1 MERRKK
7 SRKEREM
14 GHLGLILVAL
24 AVILIANLWST
35 LKGMLW
41 RPQAITKKFREQGV
55 MGPEYKFR
63 TGCLDEISSLQF
75 AAMGTEMDVN
85 SHDIVPRVLPHYH
98 KWMQQYGKQRFPQF

>member
-1 MERRKK
+1 
-7 SRKEREM
+7 M